1 MSRLRTVLCGTR
13 FGQTYLAALGGLPAE
28 FELVGLLGN
37 RGARSVS
44 TAERAGVPLWTD
56 VEDVPGDVDVACVV
70 IRSSSMGGP
79 GSELARALLSRG
91 VHVLQEQP
99 IHHVDL
105 MESFKTAREHG
116 VQYRMSNLYAQLP
129 AVRTWAA
136 AAREVI
142 AQQCP
147 VYLDAAC
154 AVQVSFPLLHV
165 LGQALGSV
173 RPWRFSVAGTSGP
186 FSLVTGE
193 IGGVPL
199 TLRVQNEI
207 AAEDPD
213 NHMHLLTRATLGFE
227 GGGLALHDAHG
238 PVSWTPR
245 LHIPHSVRGAFDFS
259 APDAVHLSGPC
270 TAFLDETPPSYRHF
284 LAEVLPSAIGRDL
297 LALREAVLD
306 PASASRPEPYH
317 LALCR
322 MWQDLTTELDYPKP
336 LDAPGHRPMRVPGP
350 GDA

>member
-1 MSRLRTVLCGTR
+1 MSRLRTVVCGTR
-13 FGQTYLAALGGLPAE
+13 SGQTYLAALAGLSAE
-28 FELVGLLGN
+28 FDLVGVLGN
-37 RGARSVS
+37 GGVRSVS
-44 TAERAGVPLWTD
+44 TARQAGVPLWTD
-56 VEDVPGDVDVACVV
+56 VEEVPDDVDVACVV
-70 IRSSSMGGP
+70 TRSSFMGGP
-79 GSELARALLSRG
+79 GSELARTLLSRG

-99 IHHVDL
+99 IHHDDL

-116 VQYRMSNLYAQLP
+116 VCYRMGNQYTQLP

-136 AAREVI
+136 AARELI
-142 AQQCP
+142 AQQRP

-154 AVQVSFPLLHV
+154 AVQVSFPLVHI

-173 RPWRFSVAGTSGP
+173 RPWRFAAAGKSGP

-193 IGGVPL
+193 VGGVPV

-207 AAEDPD
+207 ATEDSD

-245 LHIPHSVRGAFDFS
+245 LHIPHSVRGSFDFS

-270 TAFLDETPPSYRHF
+270 TAFLDETPPSYRDF
-284 LAEVLPSAIGRDL
+284 LAEVLPSAIGRNL

-306 PASASRPEPYH
+306 PASASRPERYH

-322 MWQDLTTELDYPKP
+322 MWQDFTAALDYATL
-336 LDAPGHRPMRVPGP
+336 LDASAHRPVPVPGP